1 MAGKSAARSSSAH
14 RTGSALSRSHPRRRQ
29 GMVTVLLLI
38 LSNILLNTAWYWHL
52 LYPNVPLWQAIVVS
66 WFIALFE
73 YGVAVPANRIGY
85 FQYQFTPAQLK
96 IMQEVITLAVFAI
109 FALVIL
115 QQPLRWNYFVSFGLL
130 IGAVAVIFV

>member
-1 MAGKSAARSSSAH
+1 
-14 RTGSALSRSHPRRRQ
+14 
-29 GMVTVLLLI
+29 MVTFLLLV

-52 LYPNVPLWQAIVVS
+52 LYPNVPLWQAILVS

-85 FQYQFTPAQLK
+85 FQNQFSPAQLK
-96 IMQEVITLAVFAI
+96 IMQEAITLAVFAV

-115 QQPLRWNYFVSFGLL
+115 QQPVPWNYFVSFAFL
-130 IGAVAVIFV
+130 IAAVAMIFV

>member
-1 MAGKSAARSSSAH
+1 M
-14 RTGSALSRSHPRRRQ
+14 P
-29 GMVTVLLLI
+29 V
-38 LSNILLNTAWYWHL
+38 
-52 LYPNVPLWQAIVVS
+52 WQAIAVS

-85 FQYQFTPAQLK
+85 FQYQYTPAQLK
-96 IMQEVITLAVFAI
+96 IMQEAITLGVFAI

-130 IGAVAVIFV
+130 IGAVAMIFV